1 MSEAAAILPESI
13 SITQIPLKH
22 VDHYWGVV
30 APMLEKATEESRGR
44 YNIDAVYQ
52 EIKSGTHYLWVIFQ
66 GDDDILASFTTQ
78 FCHYPLKVN
87 AAVLFC
93 GSRDG
98 AEMDGMAGKWVE
110 AMEMFKEWAK
120 FSGCDGIEIVGRKGW
135 SRIFKNSGFEESYVT
150 IESEV

>member
-13 SITQIPLKH
+13 SITQIPLKY
-22 VDHYWGVV
+22 VDHYWDVV

-44 YNIDAVYQ
+44 YNIEAVYQ

-78 FCHYPLKVN
+78 FCYYPLKVH

-93 GSRDG
+93 GSREG
-98 AEMDGMAGKWVE
+98 ADMDGMSGKWVE
-110 AMEMFKEWAK
+110 AMEMFKDWAK
-120 FSGCDGIEIVGRKGW
+120 LQGCHGIEIVGRKGW
-135 SRIFKNSGFEESYVT
+135 ARVFKDSGFEESYVT
-150 IESEV
+150 IEAEV

>member
-1 MSEAAAILPESI
+1 MRKAR
-13 SITQIPLKH
+13 IPLPQLKVTDFAVLSPCTGQKIGAWSLT
-22 VDHYWGVV
+22 VD
-30 APMLEKATEESRGR
+30 EK
-44 YNIDAVYQ
+44 
-52 EIKSGTHYLWVIFQ
+52 K
-66 GDDDILASFTTQ
+66 
-78 FCHYPLKVN
+78 LKVN
-87 AAVLFC
+87 ASVVFC

-98 AEMDGMAGKWVE
+98 AEMEGMAGKWVE